1 MQGIGVR
8 ALPYIERWQTSGG
21 SLTVNQSKGTVSV
34 VKDRAISASEQR
46 KQLQHW
52 TSIHWGQVKK
62 RVRNLRR
69 RIYRATQ
76 NGQWNRVRS
85 LMKLMLRSYSNL
97 LLSVRRVT
105 QENRGRQTAGLDGQT
120 ALTAEKRVQ
129 LVNRL
134 QDHSLWQVRPTKRV
148 HIPKANGKLR
158 PLGIPALENRV
169 AQTIVKNAL
178 EPHWE
183 ARFDAHSYG
192 FRPGRSC
199 HDAIEQCFLRLR
211 RGCDTWV
218 LDADLKSAFDK
229 VDHRSLLA
237 TIGPVPG
244 RELIKQWLKA
254 GYVEAEMFHATSEG
268 TPQGG
273 PISPLLL
280 NIALNGMEDLLLSFT
295 TTQTYQPS
303 SKAKSQSPRKR
314 TSPTYGYCRYADD
327 FLVTAKTKADIEATV
342 PILQAWLK
350 PRGLALNMEKTQI
363 VNVQQG
369 FPFLGFSLRHYNGK
383 CLCRPQKEKVLA
395 FLARLRSWLKQNAS
409 VSPAAVI
416 HHLNPILRGWGNY
429 YKHGVSKDVFGY
441 VDHQLWRALWKW
453 CCRRHPNKSKLWIR
467 RKYYRTF
474 KGRAWTFSTN
484 VTDRTGNRKLLA
496 LVKLT
501 SIPIQRHVKVKGTA
515 SPDDPALQ
523 DYWIHRQTRYG
534 KTYWDKGSKYYK
546 VAQSQTWRCPVCH
559 DALFNGEA
567 LHTHHRL
574 PLREGGRESEENL
587 VHLHHTCHRFLHNN
601 EDVVLIGQRLER
613 LDGMTVT
620 SLS

>member
-1 MQGIGVR
+1 MREIGVL
-8 ALPYIERWQTSGG
+8 ALPHIERWQTSGR
-21 SLTVNQSKGTVSV
+21 SLTVNQSKGTVSL
-34 VKDRAISASEQR
+34 VKDRAIPASEQR
-46 KQLQHW
+46 KPLKHW
-52 TSIHWGQVKK
+52 TSIDWGQVKK
-62 RVRNLRR
+62 RVRNLRQ

-105 QENRGRQTAGLDGQT
+105 QENQGKKTAGLDGQT
-120 ALTAEKRVQ
+120 ALSAEKRVQ

-148 HIPKANGKLR
+148 YIPKANGKLR

-169 AQTIVKNAL
+169 SQTIVKNAL

-183 ARFDAHSYG
+183 ARFEAHSYG

-199 HDAIEQCFLRLR
+199 HDAIGQCHLRLH
-211 RGCDTWV
+211 RGRDTWV

-229 VDHRSLLA
+229 VDHRFLLN

-254 GYVEAEMFHATSEG
+254 GYVEAEMFHATPEG

-273 PISPLLL
+273 PLSPLLL
-280 NIALNGMEDLLLSFT
+280 NIALTGMQDLLLSFT
-295 TTQTYQPS
+295 TTRIYQPS
-303 SKAKSQSPRKR
+303 SEAKYQSPLKR
-314 TSPTYGYCRYADD
+314 TLLTYGYCRYADD
-327 FLVTAKTKADIEATV
+327 FVVTAKSKADIEAAV
-342 PILQAWLK
+342 PILQTWLK

-363 VNVQQG
+363 VNIQQG
-369 FPFLGFSLRHYNGK
+369 FPFLGFSIRHYNGK

-409 VSPAAVI
+409 ASPAAVI
-416 HHLNPILRGWGNY
+416 YHMNPILRGWGNY
-429 YKHGVSKDVFGY
+429 YKHGSSKGVFSY
-441 VDHQLWRALWKW
+441 VDHQLWGSLWRW
-453 CCRRHPNKSKLWIR
+453 CVRRHPNKSKLWIR

-474 KGRAWTFSTN
+474 QGRAWTFATH
-484 VTDRTGNRKLLA
+484 VPDRAGDRKLLT
-496 LVKLT
+496 LVCLSK
-501 SIPIQRHVKVKGTA
+501 IPIQRHVKVKGTA
-515 SPDDPALQ
+515 SPDNPELQ
-523 DYWIHRQTRYG
+523 DYWLYRQTRYG
-534 KTYWDKGSKYYK
+534 KSYWGSGSKYRK
-546 VAQSQTWRCPVCH
+546 VAQSQNWRCPVCR

-574 PLREGGRESEENL
+574 PLSDGGRDNEENL

-601 EDVVLIGQRLER
+601 KSVVLKGQRLER
-613 LDGMTVT
+613 LDGITVT
-620 SLS
+620 SRS